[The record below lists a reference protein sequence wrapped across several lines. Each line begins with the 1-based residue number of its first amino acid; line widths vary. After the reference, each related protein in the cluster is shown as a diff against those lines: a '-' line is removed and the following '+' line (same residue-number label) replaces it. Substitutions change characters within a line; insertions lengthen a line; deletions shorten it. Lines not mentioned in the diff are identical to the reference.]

1 MTSWKQLG
9 AALVA
14 VLGLA
19 ACSEKPAPPPAKTD
33 AAAPAKAPQADA
45 PKADAP
51 KADAPKA
58 PEPPK
63 AAAPTAAAPKGEP
76 STTLPPKGEPSTT
89 LPPKTDAPKA
99 AAKPALVP
107 DKDGWMPLFDGRT
120 LMNWMP
126 ADFAGHGE
134 VAVKDG
140 ALHIPMGQPMTGIVW
155 DGPEIPRQDYEIELE
170 AKKLD
175 GGDFFCALTFP
186 YNKESCTFVC
196 GGWGGIVVG
205 LSSVDGYDAS
215 ENQTTKTMNFE
226 LNKWYL
232 IKVRSTKAKIEC
244 WIDGEKMVDLETA
257 EKRIGIRIE
266 CEPCV
271 PLGVASFQTTGA
283 IRNFRVK
290 KVS

>member
-1 MTSWKQLG
+1 MASWKQLG

-14 VLGLA
+14 VLGLV
-19 ACSEKPAPPPAKTD
+19 ACSEKPSSPPVKKEAPPPTKAEASKAD
-33 AAAPAKAPQADA
+33 APKAAEA

-51 KADAPKA
+51 KADAPKGDA
-58 PEPPK
+58 PK
-63 AAAPTAAAPKGEP
+63 SDAPKGEA
-76 STTLPPKGEPSTT
+76 SMTLPPKTAA
-89 LPPKTDAPKA
+89 PKTDAPKA
-99 AAKPALVP
+99 DAKPALVP
-107 DKDGWMPLFDGRT
+107 DKDGWMSLFDGQS
-120 LMNWMP
+120 LKNWKA

-140 ALHIPMGQPMTGIVW
+140 ALLIPMGQPMTGIVW
-155 DGPEIPRQDYEIELE
+155 DGGEILRQDYEIELE

-196 GGWGGIVVG
+196 GGWGGVVVG
-205 LSSVDGYDAS
+205 LSCVDGYDAS
-215 ENQTTKTMNFE
+215 ENPTTKTMNFE

-244 WIDGEKMVDLETA
+244 WIDNEKMVDLETA

-290 KVS
+290 KAN